1 MNKRR
6 VVITGLGALAPNGN
20 SVSDYWDSLISGRSG
35 INHITSFD
43 TENLNVKIAGELS
56 NFNPEDH
63 FDRKEIRKLDPFTIY
78 HLVSSKEAISNS
90 GLNEDKLDLNR
101 VGVMIG
107 SGVGGI
113 QTLEDQHGTYS
124 SRGQRRVSPFFV
136 PRMIANI
143 AAGNLAI
150 KYGFKGPNQTI
161 ISACASG
168 TDAIGLASRVIQYGD
183 ADVMITGGTEASI
196 TGLTI
201 SGFANIKALS
211 TQNENPKTA
220 SKPFDA
226 MRDGFVLGEG
236 SASIVL
242 EELSHAKK
250 RNANILAE
258 LVGYGST
265 DDAFH
270 ITQPSAGGEGAIR
283 AMKNAISDANLSIEN
298 IDYINA
304 HGTSTPFN
312 DKTESAAISS
322 LFGSHAKKLKVSSTK
337 SMIGHALGASGA
349 LEAVACILALQNNI
363 LPPTINYK
371 NPDPECEL
379 DYVPNNSQEFETNV
393 AMSNSFGFGGH
404 NGVIL
409 MKKWD
414 GEKN

>member
-20 SVSDYWDSLISGRSG
+20 TIPQYWDALINGKSG
-35 INHITSFD
+35 IAHITAFD
-43 TENLNVKIAGELS
+43 TENLSVKIAGELS
-56 NFNPEDH
+56 NFEPENH
-63 FDRKEIRKLDPFTIY
+63 FDRKELRKIDPFTVY
-78 HLVSSKEAISNS
+78 HMVTSSEAISQAELVENV
-90 GLNEDKLDLNR
+90 DLNR

-113 QTLEDQHGTYS
+113 QTLENQCGVYN

-150 KYGFKGPNQTI
+150 KYGFRGPNQTI

-168 TDAIGLASRVIQYGD
+168 TDAIGLAARAIQYGD
-183 ADVMITGGTEASI
+183 ADVMVTGGTEASI

-211 TQNENPKTA
+211 TRNEDPESA
-220 SKPFDA
+220 SRPFDSE
-226 MRDGFVLGEG
+226 RDGFVLGEG
-236 SASIVL
+236 SASIIL
-242 EELSHAKK
+242 EELSHA
-250 RNANILAE
+250 RQRGVEILGE
-258 LVGYGST
+258 LAGYGST

-270 ITQPSAGGEGAIR
+270 ITQPSEGGKGAIR
-283 AMKNAISDANLSIEN
+283 AMENSIRDAGLSIKD

-322 LFGSHAKKLKVSSTK
+322 LFGEHANKLKVSSTK
-337 SMIGHALGASGA
+337 SMVGHALGASGA
-349 LEAVACILALQNNI
+349 LEAIACIMAIQNDI
-363 LPPTINYK
+363 IPPTINYTT
-371 NPDPECEL
+371 PDPECTL
-379 DYVPNNSQEFETNV
+379 DYVPNESQQVTVN
-393 AMSNSFGFGGH
+393 AAISNSFGFGGH
-404 NGVIL
+404 NGVIAI
-409 MKKWD
+409 KKWVED
-414 GEKN
+414 

>member
-20 SVSDYWDSLISGRSG
+20 TVPQYWDALINGKSG
-35 INHITSFD
+35 IGYITAFD
-43 TENLNVKIAGELS
+43 TENLSVKIAGELS
-56 NFNPEDH
+56 DFEPENH
-63 FDRKEIRKLDPFTIY
+63 FDRKELRKLDPFTIY
-78 HLVSSKEAISNS
+78 HIVSSSEAISQA
-90 GLNEDKLDLNR
+90 KLVDNVDLDR

-113 QTLEDQHGTYS
+113 QTLEDQCEVYN

-168 TDAIGLASRVIQYGD
+168 TDAIGLAARAIQYGD
-183 ADVMITGGTEASI
+183 ADVMVTGGTEASV

-211 TQNENPKTA
+211 TRNEAPESA
-220 SKPFDA
+220 SRPFDLE
-226 MRDGFVLGEG
+226 RDGFVLGEG
-236 SASIVL
+236 SATIIL
-242 EELSHAKK
+242 EELSHARK
-250 RNANILAE
+250 RGVEILGE
-258 LVGYGST
+258 LAGYGST

-270 ITQPSAGGEGAIR
+270 ITQPSEGGKGAIR
-283 AMKNAISDANLSIEN
+283 AMKNAIQDANLSTQD

-322 LFGSHAKKLKVSSTK
+322 LFKESAEKLKVSSTK
-337 SMIGHALGASGA
+337 SMVGHALGASGA
-349 LEAVACILALQNNI
+349 LEAIACIMAIQNDI
-363 LPPTINYK
+363 VPPTINYTT
-371 NPDPECEL
+371 PDPECTL
-379 DYVPNNSQEFETNV
+379 DYVPNESQQLTVNS
-393 AMSNSFGFGGH
+393 ALSNSFGFGGH
-404 NGVIL
+404 NGVIAI
-409 MKKWD
+409 KKWVED
-414 GEKN
+414 